1 MKKKIYLKTSF
12 LLLTLVI
19 FSACLT
25 NVEEE
30 GIIEE
35 PISEEIVISFA
46 KDVKPIIDV
55 NCASCHGPNSP
66 NLTRFGSIK
75 ENAASIRTQVDT
87 RRMPIG
93 SSLTTNE
100 ITTILNW
107 IDDGALDN

>member
-66 NLTRFGSIK
+66 NLTTLANIQA
-75 ENAASIRTQVDT
+75 NATTVKDQVET

-93 SSLTTNE
+93 SSLTNAQ
-100 ITTILNW
+100 IAIIVDW
-107 IDDGALDN
+107 VDAGALDN